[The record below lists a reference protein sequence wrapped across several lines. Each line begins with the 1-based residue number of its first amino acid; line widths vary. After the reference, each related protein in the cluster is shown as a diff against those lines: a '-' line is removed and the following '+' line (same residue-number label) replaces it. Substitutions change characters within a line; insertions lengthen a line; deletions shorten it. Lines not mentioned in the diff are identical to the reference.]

1 MHKFYTEKSL
11 TTRWERY
18 ISPSITNEVLK
29 NTRRSKNYRNSIYPE
44 ARDHSSSRTNLSPEV
59 VQKST
64 LTRSPKL
71 NKLMSKIS
79 NLALKQTKITT
90 LSEKLFRKNIDTKIK
105 GLKKFNT
112 EKEKEVKERNEVVKE
127 FSKSIK
133 GNMFTISKSG
143 KKFREIK
150 LRQRLSSIHT
160 KAQ

>member
-18 ISPSITNEVLK
+18 ISPSITNEILK

-59 VQKST
+59 LQKST

-71 NKLMSKIS
+71 NSLMSKIS
-79 NLALKQTKITT
+79 NLALKQTKIPT
-90 LSEKLFRKNIDTKIK
+90 LSEKLFRQNIDNKIK
-105 GLKKFNT
+105 VLKKFNT
-112 EKEKEVKERNEVVKE
+112 EKEKEVKERNEVAKE

-150 LRQRLSSIHT
+150 LRKRLSSIHT